1 MWCWRSKEKISW
13 NDRVRRE
20 TVLYRVK
27 EERNVV
33 REIKRREA
41 NWIGHTCLVKHI
53 IKGKIEGRIEVTV
66 RR

>member
-1 MWCWRSKEKISW
+1 MRK
-13 NDRVRRE
+13 E
-20 TVLYRVK
+20 TVLHGVK
-27 EERNVV
+27 EKKNVL

-53 IKGKIEGRIEVTV
+53 IDGKIEGGIEVTV